1 MTTGNDRLA
10 ATLRTIGRRLRQPAA
25 QAPAL
30 HVDPS
35 NPFEVA
41 IAERIRALAD
51 QVNRLNTMLWWLFT
65 VVVGFAL
72 LNIVL
77 SVLK

>member
-1 MTTGNDRLA
+1 MTGNDRLT
-10 ATLRTIGRRLRQPAA
+10 ATLRTIGRHLRQPAN
-25 QAPAL
+25 QPPPL
-30 HVDPS
+30 RVDPT

-41 IAERIRALAD
+41 IAERISALAD